1 MPKYNKKMFL
11 ILFLFLLNACTKL
24 NEKDRKLLIET
35 RIIAEEARTNAI
47 ISAYNAEIA
56 SEKANRIFK
65 QSQKK

>member
-1 MPKYNKKMFL
+1 MLKYSKNIFL
-11 ILFLFLLNACTKL
+11 ILSLLLLDACTQL
-24 NEKDRKLLIET
+24 NEKDRKLLLES
-35 RIIAEEARTNAI
+35 RAMAEEARETAI